1 MSREAKAFSIPFSPR
16 LLFRCYQCRWATPRR
31 KMSPVLK

>member
-1 MSREAKAFSIPFSPR
+1 MSREANAIFIQFSPR
-16 LLFRCYQCRWATPRR
+16 LLFRCYQCRWATPQR